1 MSNIPYSVANSVL
14 DELETQPIN
23 NLSDI
28 KKKLQYDLY
37 IAKQK
42 VSYFENELNKINE
55 LIIAE
60 HRVNELKS
68 QLHLSI
74 HENSSEIFKPR
85 NRRKKQCYQ
94 KNKGKPCNKLLEN
107 GKCKYCN

>member
-23 NLSDI
+23 KLSDI
-28 KKKLQYDLY
+28 KAKLQYDLHY
-37 IAKQK
+37 AKQK
-42 VSYFENELNKINE
+42 VIYIENELNKINE
-55 LIIAE
+55 LIITE
-60 HRVNELKS
+60 RRVNELKS
-68 QLHLSI
+68 QLNIVI
-74 HENSSEIFKPR
+74 HKNS